1 MKINNNISIYQS
13 VCLILLALFI
23 LLIVVFLKVKRE
35 LNEIKESANTEVKYY
50 TYSYEP
56 KEPESICSIDDIKI
70 PFPVYAPNRI
80 DTIYVGKDSTDIIT
94 LKDDSINI
102 PITQKVYADS
112 NYTAY
117 VSGFNQQLDSIRFK
131 IPIVTKTRVIENNRK
146 FNIGAVGGV
155 GYGFTSKKIEPFIG
169 IGISFKMF

>member
-56 KEPESICSIDDIKI
+56 KEPESINTIDDIKI
-70 PFPVYAPNRI
+70 PLPVYASNKI
-80 DTIYVGKDSTDIIT
+80 DTIYVGKDSTDVIT

-102 PITQKVYADS
+102 PITQKVYTDS

-131 IPIVTKTRVIENNRK
+131 IPIVTKTRVIENSRK
-146 FNIGAVGGV
+146 FNVGAVGGV